1 MEHLILF
8 LSAFGAATLLPLQ
21 SELVLL
27 NAVSNHRDS
36 ISLLIAVATV
46 GNVLG
51 SIVNWLLGMYFQQL
65 KDKKW
70 FPFKPEKLI
79 NAQRFYAKYGYWTLL
94 LSFVPIIGDPLTFLA
109 GLMRVN
115 FFKFLALVIISKLGR
130 YVFLVYV
137 YLQVTQ

>member
-1 MEHLILF
+1 MQLLILF

-27 NAVSNHRDS
+27 HA
-36 ISLLIAVATV
+36 ISKHTHPIGLLIFIATV

-51 SIVNWLLGMYFQQL
+51 SAVNWVLGIYFQRL

-70 FPFKPEKLI
+70 FPFNPEKLAY
-79 NAQRFYAKYGYWTLL
+79 AQKFYSKYGYWSLL

-115 FFKFLALVIISKLGR
+115 FFKFLLIVTISKLSR
-130 YVFLVYV
+130 YLFIAYVFLSF
-137 YLQVTQ
+137 

>member
-1 MEHLILF
+1 VQLFILF

-27 NAVSNHRDS
+27 NALSKHTHP
-36 ISLLIAVATV
+36 IGLLIFIATL

-51 SIVNWLLGMYFQQL
+51 SVVNWILGIYFQRL

-70 FPFKPEKLI
+70 FPFSQDKLAY
-79 NAQRFYAKYGYWTLL
+79 AQKFYSKYGYWSLL

-115 FFKFLALVIISKLGR
+115 FFKFLLVVTISKLSR
-130 YVFLVYV
+130 YLFIAYVFLAF
-137 YLQVTQ
+137 